1 MKSAAKNIQLASY
14 DDLFKTDEER
24 QADAQERVQS
34 LPLDKLEP
42 FPNHPFKV
50 IDDDKMLET
59 VESIKERG
67 VLVPILVRPK
77 NDGNFE
83 IVSGHR
89 RHHASQLAG
98 LTEIPAIVRE
108 MDDDTAILLMVDSN
122 LQREELLPSEKAFA
136 YKMKLDAMKRQGQR
150 TDLTCARIAHK
161 FDGMKSRDILA
172 EEVGES
178 KDQVRRYIRLT
189 YLVTD
194 LLDRVDNKTMAFT
207 DVVTIDEERID
218 LIRTV
223 FWDMNTVSYYVQ
235 TIEHEDSTETILHI
249 TITSKKATDMP
260 DFYYFNKSQREALEE
275 VLKPEYAQMLAE
287 LVGTYGGEVTL
298 DDAQIRAMLAT
309 MPKDISER
317 RRAVVEKAYSLLGKV
332 NYFWGGK
339 SSAIGW
345 DSRWGKPTRVT
356 AAGSRTTGTI
366 RPYGLDCSG
375 FVDWVFNNSLGYVI
389 GHGGGAASQHDY
401 CKPISW
407 SEAQPGDLVFYPGDT
422 HVGVFVGKDSNGDP
436 LIIHCASSQNN
447 VVLTGLQGFVSIGRP
462 DCF

>member
-150 TDLTCARIAHK
+150 TDLTSSQI
-161 FDGMKSRDILA
+161 GMKLPKQSLDIIGEQTGDSRNTIH
-172 EEVGES
+172 
-178 KDQVRRYIRLT
+178 RYIRLT
-189 YLVTD
+189 YLVPD
-194 LLDRVDNKTMAFT
+194 LLDRVDNKTMAFNAA
-207 DVVTIDEERID
+207 VE
-218 LIRTV
+218 
-223 FWDMNTVSYYVQ
+223 VSYLTEPEQ
-235 TIEHEDSTETILHI
+235 LMLCDAIEREECTPNLSQAKRLKQYSQDNKLDENVMDAIMTEEKPIEDKL
-249 TITSKKATDMP
+249 
-260 DFYYFNKSQREALEE
+260 
-275 VLKPEYAQMLAE
+275 VLKGDVLAKYFPR
-287 LVGTYGGEVTL
+287 TYTPSQKQKIIVKLLEDWHKRQL
-298 DDAQIRAMLAT
+298 RQQ
-309 MPKDISER
+309 ER
-317 RRAVVEKAYSLLGKV
+317 
-332 NYFWGGK
+332 
-339 SSAIGW
+339 
-345 DSRWGKPTRVT
+345 
-356 AAGSRTTGTI
+356 
-366 RPYGLDCSG
+366 
-375 FVDWVFNNSLGYVI
+375 
-389 GHGGGAASQHDY
+389 
-401 CKPISW
+401 
-407 SEAQPGDLVFYPGDT
+407 
-422 HVGVFVGKDSNGDP
+422 
-436 LIIHCASSQNN
+436 
-447 VVLTGLQGFVSIGRP
+447 
-462 DCF
+462 

>member
-24 QADAQERVQS
+24 QADAQERVQN

-194 LLDRVDNKTMAFT
+194 LLDRVDNKTMAFNAA
-207 DVVTIDEERID
+207 VE
-218 LIRTV
+218 
-223 FWDMNTVSYYVQ
+223 VSYLTEPEQ
-235 TIEHEDSTETILHI
+235 LMLCDAIEREECTPNLSQAKRLKQYSQDGKLDENVMDAIMTEEKPIEDKL
-249 TITSKKATDMP
+249 
-260 DFYYFNKSQREALEE
+260 
-275 VLKPEYAQMLAE
+275 VLKGDVLAKYFPK
-287 LVGTYGGEVTL
+287 TYTPSQKQKIIVKLLEDWHKRQL
-298 DDAQIRAMLAT
+298 RQQ
-309 MPKDISER
+309 ER
-317 RRAVVEKAYSLLGKV
+317 
-332 NYFWGGK
+332 
-339 SSAIGW
+339 
-345 DSRWGKPTRVT
+345 
-356 AAGSRTTGTI
+356 
-366 RPYGLDCSG
+366 
-375 FVDWVFNNSLGYVI
+375 
-389 GHGGGAASQHDY
+389 
-401 CKPISW
+401 
-407 SEAQPGDLVFYPGDT
+407 
-422 HVGVFVGKDSNGDP
+422 
-436 LIIHCASSQNN
+436 
-447 VVLTGLQGFVSIGRP
+447 
-462 DCF
+462 

>member
-24 QADAQERVQS
+24 QADAQERIQN

-189 YLVTD
+189 YLVPD
-194 LLDRVDNKTMAFT
+194 LLDRVDNKTMAFNAA
-207 DVVTIDEERID
+207 VE
-218 LIRTV
+218 
-223 FWDMNTVSYYVQ
+223 VSYLTEPEQ
-235 TIEHEDSTETILHI
+235 LMLCDAIEREECTPNLSQAKRLKQYSQDGKLDENVMDAIMTEEKPIEDKL
-249 TITSKKATDMP
+249 
-260 DFYYFNKSQREALEE
+260 
-275 VLKPEYAQMLAE
+275 VLKGDVLAKYFPK
-287 LVGTYGGEVTL
+287 TYTPSQKQKIIVKLLEDWHKRQL
-298 DDAQIRAMLAT
+298 RQQ
-309 MPKDISER
+309 ER
-317 RRAVVEKAYSLLGKV
+317 
-332 NYFWGGK
+332 
-339 SSAIGW
+339 
-345 DSRWGKPTRVT
+345 
-356 AAGSRTTGTI
+356 
-366 RPYGLDCSG
+366 
-375 FVDWVFNNSLGYVI
+375 
-389 GHGGGAASQHDY
+389 
-401 CKPISW
+401 
-407 SEAQPGDLVFYPGDT
+407 
-422 HVGVFVGKDSNGDP
+422 
-436 LIIHCASSQNN
+436 
-447 VVLTGLQGFVSIGRP
+447 
-462 DCF
+462 

>member
-24 QADAQERVQS
+24 QADAQERVQN

-98 LTEIPAIVRE
+98 LNEIPAIVRE

-136 YKMKLDAMKRQGQR
+136 CKMKLDAMKRQGQR

-178 KDQVRRYIRLT
+178 KDQIRRYIRLT
-189 YLVTD
+189 YLIPD
-194 LLDRVDNKTMAFT
+194 LLDRVDNKTMAFNAA
-207 DVVTIDEERID
+207 VE
-218 LIRTV
+218 
-223 FWDMNTVSYYVQ
+223 VSYLTEPEQ
-235 TIEHEDSTETILHI
+235 IMLCDAIEREECTPNLSQAKRLKQYSQDGKLDENVMDAIMTEEKPIEDKL
-249 TITSKKATDMP
+249 
-260 DFYYFNKSQREALEE
+260 
-275 VLKPEYAQMLAE
+275 VLKGDVLAKYFPR
-287 LVGTYGGEVTL
+287 TYTPSQKQKIIVKLLEDWHKRL
-298 DDAQIRAMLAT
+298 LRQQ
-309 MPKDISER
+309 ER
-317 RRAVVEKAYSLLGKV
+317 
-332 NYFWGGK
+332 
-339 SSAIGW
+339 
-345 DSRWGKPTRVT
+345 
-356 AAGSRTTGTI
+356 
-366 RPYGLDCSG
+366 
-375 FVDWVFNNSLGYVI
+375 
-389 GHGGGAASQHDY
+389 
-401 CKPISW
+401 
-407 SEAQPGDLVFYPGDT
+407 
-422 HVGVFVGKDSNGDP
+422 
-436 LIIHCASSQNN
+436 
-447 VVLTGLQGFVSIGRP
+447 
-462 DCF
+462 

>member
-24 QADAQERVQS
+24 QADAQERIQN

-161 FDGMKSRDILA
+161 SDGIKSRDILA
-172 EEVGES
+172 EQVGES
-178 KDQVRRYIRLT
+178 KDQIRRYIRLT
-189 YLVTD
+189 SLVPD
-194 LLDRVDNKTMAFT
+194 LLNRVDNKTIAFNAA
-207 DVVTIDEERID
+207 VE
-218 LIRTV
+218 
-223 FWDMNTVSYYVQ
+223 VSYLTEPEQ
-235 TIEHEDSTETILHI
+235 LMLCDAIEREECTPNLSQAKRLKQYSQDGKLDENVVDAIMTEEKPI
-249 TITSKKATDMP
+249 
-260 DFYYFNKSQREALEE
+260 EE
-275 VLKPEYAQMLAE
+275 KLVLKGDVLAKYFPR
-287 LVGTYGGEVTL
+287 TYTPSQKQKIIVKLLEDWHKRQL
-298 DDAQIRAMLAT
+298 RQQ
-309 MPKDISER
+309 ER
-317 RRAVVEKAYSLLGKV
+317 
-332 NYFWGGK
+332 
-339 SSAIGW
+339 
-345 DSRWGKPTRVT
+345 
-356 AAGSRTTGTI
+356 
-366 RPYGLDCSG
+366 
-375 FVDWVFNNSLGYVI
+375 
-389 GHGGGAASQHDY
+389 
-401 CKPISW
+401 
-407 SEAQPGDLVFYPGDT
+407 
-422 HVGVFVGKDSNGDP
+422 
-436 LIIHCASSQNN
+436 
-447 VVLTGLQGFVSIGRP
+447 
-462 DCF
+462 

>member
-24 QADAQERVQS
+24 QADAQERVQN

-50 IDDDKMLET
+50 IDDDKMRET

-178 KDQVRRYIRLT
+178 KDQIRRYIRLT
-189 YLVTD
+189 YLVPD
-194 LLDRVDNKTMAFT
+194 LLERVDNKTMAFNAA
-207 DVVTIDEERID
+207 VE
-218 LIRTV
+218 
-223 FWDMNTVSYYVQ
+223 VSYLTEPEQ
-235 TIEHEDSTETILHI
+235 LMLCDAIEREECTPNLSQAKRLKQYSQDGKLDENVMDAIMTEEKPIEDKL
-249 TITSKKATDMP
+249 
-260 DFYYFNKSQREALEE
+260 
-275 VLKPEYAQMLAE
+275 VLKGDVLAKYFPR
-287 LVGTYGGEVTL
+287 TYTPSQKQKIIVKLLEDWHKRQL
-298 DDAQIRAMLAT
+298 RQQ
-309 MPKDISER
+309 ER
-317 RRAVVEKAYSLLGKV
+317 
-332 NYFWGGK
+332 
-339 SSAIGW
+339 
-345 DSRWGKPTRVT
+345 
-356 AAGSRTTGTI
+356 
-366 RPYGLDCSG
+366 
-375 FVDWVFNNSLGYVI
+375 
-389 GHGGGAASQHDY
+389 
-401 CKPISW
+401 
-407 SEAQPGDLVFYPGDT
+407 
-422 HVGVFVGKDSNGDP
+422 
-436 LIIHCASSQNN
+436 
-447 VVLTGLQGFVSIGRP
+447 
-462 DCF
+462 

>member
-24 QADAQERVQS
+24 QADAQERIQN

-150 TDLTCARIAHK
+150 TDLTSAQIGRK
-161 FDGMKSRDILA
+161 FDGKESRELLA
-172 EEVGES
+172 EQVGES
-178 KDQVRRYIRLT
+178 RNQISRFIRLT
-189 YLVTD
+189 NLAPD
-194 LLDRVDNKTMAFT
+194 LLDRVDNKTMAFNAA
-207 DVVTIDEERID
+207 VE
-218 LIRTV
+218 
-223 FWDMNTVSYYVQ
+223 VSYLTEPEQ
-235 TIEHEDSTETILHI
+235 LMLCDAIEREECTPNLSQAKRLKQYSQDGKLDENVMDAIMTEEKPIEDKL
-249 TITSKKATDMP
+249 
-260 DFYYFNKSQREALEE
+260 
-275 VLKPEYAQMLAE
+275 VLKGDVLAKYFPK
-287 LVGTYGGEVTL
+287 TYTPSQKQKIIVKLLEDWHKRQL
-298 DDAQIRAMLAT
+298 RQQ
-309 MPKDISER
+309 ER
-317 RRAVVEKAYSLLGKV
+317 
-332 NYFWGGK
+332 
-339 SSAIGW
+339 
-345 DSRWGKPTRVT
+345 
-356 AAGSRTTGTI
+356 
-366 RPYGLDCSG
+366 
-375 FVDWVFNNSLGYVI
+375 
-389 GHGGGAASQHDY
+389 
-401 CKPISW
+401 
-407 SEAQPGDLVFYPGDT
+407 
-422 HVGVFVGKDSNGDP
+422 
-436 LIIHCASSQNN
+436 
-447 VVLTGLQGFVSIGRP
+447 
-462 DCF
+462 